1 MNECNHLEK
10 YGELTGCCDSIC
22 PFCKGDLCMHEYE
35 DLLIC
40 KASLKQEITE
50 QQEGNGK

>member
-10 YGELTGCCDSIC
+10 YGELTGSCNSIC
-22 PFCKGDLCMHEYE
+22 PNCKTDLCMHEYE

-40 KASLKQEITE
+40 KAILKQ
-50 QQEGNGK
+50 QSQDSVM